1 LLLLLYSGDI
11 FNDLHV
17 RSILY
22 THGVILIEIDRSV
35 YISIYKKFD
44 TIIIHTCM
52 EWDIHFFNGK
62 FLTMLFGGVYAFCM
76 CARLFLRE
84 DN

>member
-1 LLLLLYSGDI
+1 
-11 FNDLHV
+11 
-17 RSILY
+17 
-22 THGVILIEIDRSV
+22 
-35 YISIYKKFD
+35 
-44 TIIIHTCM
+44 M

-76 CARLFLRE
+76 CARLLLRE